1 MNQNNNQVQPS
12 NLVSQEELAKT
23 QVLNLSDVQ
32 EIAKFEKKTS
42 KRPAALFA
50 IAGLLAITLGFSY
63 PKIMMAVDSIG
74 ADDTNYRVE
83 ESYEEEITPETEETP
98 TPQVQQNTTRCTF
111 SNPQN
116 PDGTAGTAIYDLV
129 FNENNQL
136 QSYAMTLTLDP
147 IQGNTAGLTAV
158 QGYYNSYKA
167 LDSIP
172 LNGYK
177 IETTYT
183 DTGMKVVVTVD
194 LTTFDKNTLT
204 DGHKGN
210 YFANVPYN
218 LGDAKD
224 VIKQQ
229 LTANS
234 YVCQ

>member
-1 MNQNNNQVQPS
+1 MNQNNNQLQPS

-42 KRPAALFA
+42 KRPAVLFA

-74 ADDTNYRVE
+74 ADDTNYRME
-83 ESYEEEITPETEETP
+83 EPEEMEVTPGKEETA
-98 TPQVQQNTTRCTF
+98 TPQVGQNITKCTF

-116 PDGTAGTAIYDLV
+116 TDGTAGVAIYDLV

-136 QSYAMTLTLDP
+136 QSYTMTLTFDP
-147 IQGNTAGLTAV
+147 IQGNSAGLTAV

-183 DTGMKVVVTVD
+183 DTGMKSVVTVD

-204 DGHKGN
+204 DGHRAN

-218 LGDAKD
+218 LNDAKD
-224 VIKQQ
+224 VITQQ
-229 LTANS
+229 LTANA
-234 YVCQ
+234 YICQ